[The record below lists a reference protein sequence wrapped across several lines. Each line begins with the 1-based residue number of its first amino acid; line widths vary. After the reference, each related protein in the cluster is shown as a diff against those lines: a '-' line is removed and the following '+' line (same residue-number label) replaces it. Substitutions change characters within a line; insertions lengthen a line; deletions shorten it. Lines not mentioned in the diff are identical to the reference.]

1 MRFPDTISVQFI
13 ELEEGRSS
21 LAIYSRGQ
29 LGEYDFGAHRDRLLD
44 WMAKLKSRPSV
55 AGRSI
60 SKTSTGKPTVPP
72 PIGVEPA
79 T

>member
-1 MRFPDTISVQFI
+1 M
-13 ELEEGRSS
+13 
-21 LAIYSRGQ
+21 LA
-29 LGEYDFGAHRDRLLD
+29 LVMPTA

-60 SKTSTGKPTVPP
+60 SSTSTGKPTVPP